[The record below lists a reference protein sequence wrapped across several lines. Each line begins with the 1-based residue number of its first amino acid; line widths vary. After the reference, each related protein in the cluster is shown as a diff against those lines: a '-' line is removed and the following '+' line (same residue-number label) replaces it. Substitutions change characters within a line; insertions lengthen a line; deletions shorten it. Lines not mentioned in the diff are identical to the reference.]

1 MARSRHTEDPTTPPD
16 HELTAYERLAASR
29 NGAQRCRFVDYY
41 VEDPSSATA
50 AAKAAGYK
58 SRDMKQRAHELMND
72 SLVAAAIA
80 QKMNE
85 RRHRT
90 MITQDR
96 VLNELAVIGFS
107 DVGHYDLDPA
117 TESIA
122 LKEGVPEQALRAVS
136 RFKATAKTEDDG
148 TVVGTTGLSLWNKPK
163 ALGLMM
169 KHLGMFDARLR
180 VETEVTPPQTW
191 KIGDQVITF

>member
-58 SRDMKQRAHELMND
+58 SRDMKQRAHELMSD
-72 SLVAAAIA
+72 PLVAAAIA

-85 RRHRT
+85 RKHRT

-107 DVGHYDLDPA
+107 DVGHYDTRYGIHRPQGGSSRA
-117 TESIA
+117 SF
-122 LKEGVPEQALRAVS
+122 EGGFPFQGHG
-136 RFKATAKTEDDG
+136 K
-148 TVVGTTGLSLWNKPK
+148 
-163 ALGLMM
+163 
-169 KHLGMFDARLR
+169 
-180 VETEVTPPQTW
+180 
-191 KIGDQVITF
+191 DQG